1 MLVPMIGSPPIPM
14 QVVCPKPAS
23 VMAFTI
29 SYVNVPLREITPASP
44 SLKSWFGMIPIFA
57 WPGDA
62 SPGQLGPMTTQPRLR
77 SYGMRSRQSW
87 NGTRSVMMT
96 TSLIPPSIASIAASF
111 AYGAGTK
118 MMEAFARLRCT
129 ASRTLSKTGTPSTF
143 VPPLPGVT
151 PATTFV
157 PKSIIARVWNCPWWP
172 VIPWTRTRLF
182 FVRRTDSLCAPR
194 FDFDRELGGFLHG
207 LRGIRADG
215 AEHLLRLGFVH
226 PFDPCDDGDLRVHL
240 LERLLHS
247 ERHGIRFR
255 DPAEDVQQ
263 DDGGVRLNQELEC
276 LLDSRRVVRPAEV
289 QERPTLS
296 AFQAQDVQGGHR
308 EPRAVRDDADV
319 PLELDERDPLVVG
332 LLLEGGPVLVQV
344 RVFRMTILRVVVD
357 DELGVSR
364 DHAALFRDDERID
377 LDEFRILL
385 PEQVIGVPD
394 DGCELVSDLL
404 GKRELLH
411 EASED
416 VRLDPDDG
424 RDVLHVDL
432 VARDRLDVDP
442 ALRAR
447 HEKRL
452 SGRSIDGEAEVE
464 LPSDVQ
470 PLLEVHLFHAIPVDV
485 HAEDLPGDRA
495 GFVERLRGL
504 DSAGL
509 SASADEDLCL
519 DHAGEGR
526 IADVVRSRCDGP
538 PRNGDAIAGEDL
550 LRLVF
555 EELHADRSRRWV
567 DGLYLL

>member
-1 MLVPMIGSPPIPM
+1 M
-14 QVVCPKPAS
+14 
-23 VMAFTI
+23 
-29 SYVNVPLREITPASP
+29 TPASP

-62 SPGQLGPMTTQPRLR
+62 SPGQLGPMTVQPRLR
-77 SYGMRSRQSW
+77 AYGIKSRQSW
-87 NGTRSVMMT
+87 NGIRSVMMT
-96 TSLIPPSIASIAASF
+96 TSLSPPSIASMAASF

-118 MMEAFARLRCT
+118 MIEAFARLRCT

-182 FVRRTDSLCAPR
+182 FVRRTDSLGAPR

-207 LRGIRADG
+207 LRGIRADR
-215 AEHLLRLGFVH
+215 AEHLLRLGFIH

-263 DDGGVRLNQELEC
+263 DDGGVRLDQELEC
-276 LLDSRRVVRPAEV
+276 LLDFRRVVRPAEV

-319 PLELDERDPLVVG
+319 PVELDERDPLVVG
-332 LLLEGGPVLVQV
+332 LLLEGGSVLVQV

-357 DELGVSR
+357 DEL
-364 DHAALFRDDERID
+364 
-377 LDEFRILL
+377 
-385 PEQVIGVPD
+385 
-394 DGCELVSDLL
+394 
-404 GKRELLH
+404 
-411 EASED
+411 
-416 VRLDPDDG
+416 
-424 RDVLHVDL
+424 
-432 VARDRLDVDP
+432 
-442 ALRAR
+442 
-447 HEKRL
+447 L

-470 PLLEVHLFHAIPVDV
+470 PFLEVHLFHAIAVDV
-485 HAEDLPGDRA
+485 HAEDLPDDRA
-495 GFVERLRGL
+495 GFVQGLRGL
-504 DSAGL
+504 DAAGL
-509 SASADEDLCL
+509 SASADEDLGL
-519 DHAGEGR
+519 DHAGERR
-526 IADVVRSRCDGP
+526 IDDSVRCRCDGP

-550 LRLVF
+550 FRLVF

-567 DGLYLL
+567 DDLYLL